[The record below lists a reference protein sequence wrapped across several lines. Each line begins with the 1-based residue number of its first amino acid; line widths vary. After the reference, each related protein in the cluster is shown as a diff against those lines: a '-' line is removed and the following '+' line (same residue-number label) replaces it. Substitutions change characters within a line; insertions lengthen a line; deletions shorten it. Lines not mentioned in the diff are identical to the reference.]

1 MEISQATMLY
11 VAKLIVICDSQ
22 CVYALSSTVPSPIVQ
37 VNFASRAIATYAGNS
52 VTLNCTIMLTEG
64 ITDSGFTV
72 NSTWTKNGV
81 MFPGVSGRITVNDTT
96 RVSGT
101 TFFNNL
107 VFSSLSTRDNGT
119 YTCVVTLSSSY
130 EFVADAMVSDSTSL
144 AVEGMAIKLKFIGLV
159 VVPEFRIAAHNVNP
173 DCDFIFY
180 SYACSILLFLD
191 SANHNLGSL
200 PQHHSSPQ
208 CGSLQYH
215 LPHMHCHQ
223 QC

>member
-22 CVYALSSTVPSPIVQ
+22 CVYALSSIVPSPIVQ
-37 VNFASRAIATYAGNS
+37 VNFASRATATYAGNS

-101 TFFNNL
+101 TFFNKL

-130 EFVADAMVSDSTSL
+130 EFVADAMVLDSTSL
-144 AVEGMAIKLKFIGLV
+144 AVEGMAIKLKFIGLAV
-159 VVPEFRIAAHNVNP
+159 QDYRYRCQVDLDLPADNISTRTDIYPITVTGKIH
-173 DCDFIFY
+173 
-180 SYACSILLFLD
+180 CSQHVRSD
-191 SANHNLGSL
+191 SD
-200 PQHHSSPQ
+200 
-208 CGSLQYH
+208 
-215 LPHMHCHQ
+215 
-223 QC
+223 

>member
-1 MEISQATMLY
+1 M
-11 VAKLIVICDSQ
+11 
-22 CVYALSSTVPSPIVQ
+22 Q
-37 VNFASRAIATYAGNS
+37 VNFASRAAATYAGNS

-81 MFPGVSGRITVNDTT
+81 AFSGISGRITVNDTT
-96 RVSGT
+96 RLSGT
-101 TFFNNL
+101 TFFNKL

-119 YTCVVTLSSSY
+119 YACVVTLSSPD

-144 AVEGMAIKLKFIGLV
+144 AVEGMAIKLMFIGLV
-159 VVPEFRIAAHNVNP
+159 VVPEFRIAAENVNL
-173 DCDFIFY
+173 DCDFICY

-191 SANHNLGSL
+191 SANHKFG
-200 PQHHSSPQ
+200 PHCQHHSPPQ
-208 CGSLQYH
+208 CGSLQHH
-215 LPHMHCHQ
+215 LPYLHCHQ